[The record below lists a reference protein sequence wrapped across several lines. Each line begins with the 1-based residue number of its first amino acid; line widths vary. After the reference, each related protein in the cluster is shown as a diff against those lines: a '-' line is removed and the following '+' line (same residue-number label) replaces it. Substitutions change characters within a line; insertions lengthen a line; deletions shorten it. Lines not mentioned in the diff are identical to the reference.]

1 MELLVCV
8 GGFSGSYSENGKIA
22 TKRANHFSQPE
33 PYSVSI
39 MNLILPLI
47 LVLIAINA
55 LPSMIEIMSQSM
67 PNSSSGSLSNNTDGI
82 FKIVSF
88 FNYYIAPIY
97 GLFIV
102 YSIFSKIIKA
112 NKEEE
117 HLNTTVYPQELKRYN
132 KHVL

>member
-1 MELLVCV
+1 M

-33 PYSVSI
+33 PYNVSI
-39 MNLILPLI
+39 LHLILPL
-47 LVLIAINA
+47 VFCLIAINS
-55 LPSMIEIMSQSM
+55 LPTVIDFISHSM
-67 PNSSSGSLSNNTDGI
+67 PNSSSGSLSSTLSGSTEI
-82 FKIVSF
+82 VKIVSF

-97 GLFIV
+97 GFFIIC
-102 YSIFSKIIKA
+102 SIFSKIIKA

-117 HLNTTVYPQELKRYN
+117 HLNTTVYPEELKRYN

>member
-1 MELLVCV
+1 V